1 MKRLLEL
8 INIAPI
14 GPILL
19 PKKPEIIDFTDKIT
33 ILFLEYD
40 SEYCLYDGNEQD
52 FFKTKEDLLQ
62 NIKWLLDRH
71 EAMEVRIM
79 GSYGGNGCCV
89 YKK

>member
-1 MKRLLEL
+1 MEVYKMCESFVNCLHYYSVE
-8 INIAPI
+8 
-14 GPILL
+14 
-19 PKKPEIIDFTDKIT
+19 IDFTDKIT